1 MHLDDLIQSCIDALK
16 KFNPIIEGPDSFIMN
31 FMRKVRIK
39 ILQKLQKKQL
49 TKDLN
54 ERMFI
59 KQIFYGVLEK
69 RDFLKVTTEALFK
82 AKPGSTERKDEL
94 LFSIFIYMAV
104 FRMDELSLDDFKSL
118 ALVKK
123 IFLFFSFF

>member
-1 MHLDDLIQSCIDALK
+1 
-16 KFNPIIEGPDSFIMN
+16 
-31 FMRKVRIK
+31 
-39 ILQKLQKKQL
+39 
-49 TKDLN
+49 
-54 ERMFI
+54 MFI

-104 FRMDELSLDDFKSL
+104 FRMNELSLDDFKSL

-123 IFLFFSFF
+123 IFLFFLFLKFFNFLKNFKKKN

>member
-1 MHLDDLIQSCIDALK
+1 
-16 KFNPIIEGPDSFIMN
+16 
-31 FMRKVRIK
+31 
-39 ILQKLQKKQL
+39 
-49 TKDLN
+49 
-54 ERMFI
+54 MFI

-104 FRMDELSLDDFKSL
+104 FRMNELSLDDFKSL
-118 ALVKK
+118 ALVKTIFFIFFFFLKFFNFLKNFKKK
-123 IFLFFSFF
+123 IGSRLYENE

>member
-1 MHLDDLIQSCIDALK
+1 
-16 KFNPIIEGPDSFIMN
+16 
-31 FMRKVRIK
+31 
-39 ILQKLQKKQL
+39 
-49 TKDLN
+49 
-54 ERMFI
+54 MFI

-104 FRMDELSLDDFKSL
+104 FRMNELSLDDFKSL
-118 ALVKK
+118 ALVKNIFFNFFFLKFFHFLKNFKKK
-123 IFLFFSFF
+123 IRLKII